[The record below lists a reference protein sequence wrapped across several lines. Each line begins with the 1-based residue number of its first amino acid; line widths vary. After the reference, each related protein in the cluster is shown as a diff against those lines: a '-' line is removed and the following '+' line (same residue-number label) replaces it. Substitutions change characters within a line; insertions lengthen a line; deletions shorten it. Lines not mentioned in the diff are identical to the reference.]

1 MAGCSGASHHDPSHM
16 TSTTSSA
23 KGGDPHRHV
32 RVDVGSESPEGSLA
46 HTRVPR
52 GWRLVLIVGGL
63 TIFGPLCIDMY
74 LPALPRISADLHAS
88 TSAVQLS
95 VTGCLVGIALG
106 QLVIGPISDRK
117 GRRGPLFIGLGLFI
131 VSSVACSMASSVF
144 VLDGFRLL
152 QGVGGAA
159 GVVIS
164 RAIVR
169 DLFEGPTAA
178 RFFSTLMLV
187 TGLGPIIA
195 PQIGAVILRFTSWRG
210 IFLALAVAGSALLV
224 ISFVKVPETLPMDR
238 RHSGGLRSI
247 VRTMAEVGRDPTF
260 VGYAI
265 VVMLGFGAILVYIA
279 GSSFILQGIYGISPQ
294 LFGTIFGI
302 NAAGMVVGAQINGH
316 YVHRLGSGPLLSI
329 GLTCMTTGSLLFL
342 VAVAT
347 NWGGLGVILPSLF
360 LVLFGLGFVTP
371 NATALAL
378 QNHPNSAGAAS
389 ALMGSAQFLFGAA
402 LAPLAGI
409 GGTHD
414 ALPMAILMMSLAG
427 GATVVRVTLA
437 RVRTKS
443 SMALQPAPTSSP

>member
-1 MAGCSGASHHDPSHM
+1 M
-16 TSTTSSA
+16 TSTTNRA
-23 KGGDPHRHV
+23 QGDGRDRDRGDRGPE
-32 RVDVGSESPEGSLA
+32 DVGVLRESGELLA
-46 HTRVPR
+46 PASVPR

-95 VTGCLVGIALG
+95 VTGCLVGIAVG

-117 GRRGPLFIGLGLFI
+117 GRRGPLFVGLGLFI
-131 VSSVACSMASSVF
+131 ISSLACSLASSVF
-144 VLDGFRLL
+144 VLDGFRFL

-210 IFLALAVAGSALLV
+210 IFLALAIAGSVLLV
-224 ISFVKVPETLPMDR
+224 VSFLKVPETLPMER
-238 RHSGGLRSI
+238 RHAGGLRSI
-247 VRTMAEVGRDPTF
+247 VATMVEVGRDPTF

-265 VVMLGFGAILVYIA
+265 VVMFGFGAILVYIA

-316 YVHRLGSGPLLSI
+316 FVHRLGSGPLLSI
-329 GLTCMTTGSLLFL
+329 GLACMSTGSLFFL
-342 VAVAT
+342 VGVVT
-347 NWGGLGVILPSLF
+347 GWGGLAVILPSFF

-389 ALMGSAQFLFGAA
+389 ALMGSGQFLFGAA

-409 GGTHD
+409 GGTDD
-414 ALPMAILMMSLAG
+414 ALPMAILMVSLAG
-427 GATVVRVTLA
+427 AATAVSVALVRA
-437 RVRTKS
+437 QAKS
-443 SMALQPAPTSSP
+443 ALSLQSTPISGT

>member
-1 MAGCSGASHHDPSHM
+1 M
-16 TSTTSSA
+16 TSITNRVT
-23 KGGDPHRHV
+23 GGDRERGDQEDGGP
-32 RVDVGSESPEGSLA
+32 GAPENSGEVLA
-46 HTRVPR
+46 HGRVPQ

-95 VTGCLVGIALG
+95 VTGCLIGIALG

-117 GRRGPLFIGLGLFI
+117 GRRGPLFMGLALFI
-131 VSSVACSMASSVF
+131 ASSLACSVASSVLM
-144 VLDGFRLL
+144 LDGFRFL

-210 IFLALAVAGSALLV
+210 IFLALAVAGSVLLV
-224 ISFVKVPETLPMDR
+224 VSFVKVPETLPMDR
-238 RHSGGLRSI
+238 RHSGGLRTI
-247 VRTMAEVGRDPTF
+247 VATMVEVGRDPTF

-265 VVMLGFGAILVYIA
+265 VVMLGFGAILAYIA

-316 YVHRLGSGPLLSI
+316 FVHRLGSGPLLSI
-329 GLTCMTTGSLLFL
+329 GLTCMSTGSLLFL
-342 VAVAT
+342 VAVIT
-347 NWGGLGVILPSLF
+347 GWGGLAAVLPSFF

-409 GGTHD
+409 GGDKD
-414 ALPMAILMMSLAG
+414 ALPMAVLMMSLAG
-427 GATVVRVTLA
+427 GATAVRLVLTRA
-437 RVRTKS
+437 KTKPALS
-443 SMALQPAPTSSP
+443 SSPAPISSV